1 MPHRGVLTRD
11 DGVHTGD
18 DGQCGSAANGRY
30 DASTLSHRQRVWG
43 LSAHESGIDE
53 CRSPK
58 VRKLS
63 VSAGKQLPSAH
74 PSRRLF
80 NQQNRKRSMNRIT
93 GRSAFL
99 ALLKDEGITHLFGN
113 PGTTELPIMHALKEH
128 PDLTYVMA
136 MQESLVVAIADGFS
150 RASGRLVACN
160 VHVAPGLGNAMG
172 SLYNAKF
179 TGTPM
184 ILTAGQQEQGHGL
197 TEPLLYDP
205 LVRIAEPLVKW
216 AVEVTRLEDLPRIV
230 RRAAKIATTPPTGPV
245 FISLPGDI
253 LNAEAGL
260 DLGRPTRVDSSV
272 RPSAE
277 AIERLARRLLEA
289 KRPVIVAGDEIV
301 KSDALAEAAQLAL
314 TLGAPAWQQTAP
326 YGAHFLSESPCF
338 MGTLPRVQKQVRE
351 ILAPHDLMIV
361 LGSDPLRMSVYSE
374 VDPLPEGLP
383 IVQIGLVDHDLAKN
397 YPAELALKAD
407 VKETL
412 RSLIPVLAAAGGAPL
427 AQRAGEAVA
436 NLTSRNWSAR
446 RHTLIGE
453 ITAKMAGAPIDPD
466 WLTLQ
471 LVEALPANA
480 ILVDE
485 GLTSSR
491 LVPALRPH
499 RDRYGYHGLASG
511 GIGWGLPASV
521 GASLANPDRPV
532 VCYSGDGSAMYSI
545 QALWTAAHHKLPL
558 TVVIAN
564 NGGYRIIKQRLKA
577 FHGTDHFIGMDFA
590 DPAVD
595 FTGLAKSLG
604 CEALRI
610 TAADEV
616 APALAS
622 AFAQP
627 GAKLIEVVVDGSIG

>member
-1 MPHRGVLTRD
+1 MRD
-11 DGVHTGD
+11 RP
-18 DGQCGSAANGRY
+18 CC
-30 DASTLSHRQRVWG
+30 L
-43 LSAHESGIDE
+43 E
-53 CRSPK
+53 
-58 VRKLS
+58 
-63 VSAGKQLPSAH
+63 
-74 PSRRLF
+74 
-80 NQQNRKRSMNRIT
+80 NRIT

-172 SLYNAKF
+172 SLYNASF

-197 TEPLLYDP
+197 TEPLLYGP
-205 LVRIAEPLVKW
+205 LVKMAEPLVKW

-253 LNAEAGL
+253 LNSEAGIE
-260 DLGRPTRVDSSV
+260 LGRSTRVDTRV
-272 RPSAE
+272 KPSDKALQ
-277 AIERLARRLLEA
+277 ALVARILKA
-289 KRPVIVAGDEIV
+289 QRPVIIAGDEIV
-301 KSDALAEAAQLAL
+301 KSDALQEAAMLAA
-314 TLGAPAWQQTAP
+314 TLGCPAYQQSAP
-326 YGAHFLSESPCF
+326 YGAQFLSESPCF
-338 MGTLPRVQKQVRE
+338 MGALSRSQKQVRE
-351 ILAPHDLMIV
+351 VLSPYDVMIV
-361 LGSDPLRMSVYSE
+361 LGADPLRMSVYSE

-383 IVQIGLVDHDLAKN
+383 ILQIGLVEWDLAKN
-397 YPAELALKAD
+397 YGAEIALKAD

-412 RSLIPVLAAAGGAPL
+412 HVLVPALKAAGGAAL
-427 AQRAGEAVA
+427 ETCAREGIAA
-436 NLTSRNWSAR
+436 LKSKNWTAR
-446 RHTLIGE
+446 RAALVEQISK
-453 ITAKMAGAPIDPD
+453 AKDRSPIDPD
-466 WLTLQ
+466 WLSLQ
-471 LVEALPANA
+471 LVEAMPDNA

-491 LVPALRPH
+491 QINALRPH
-499 RDRYGYHGLASG
+499 RDRYGYHALASG

-521 GASLANPDRPV
+521 GVSMANPDRPV

-558 TVVIAN
+558 SVVIVN
-564 NGGYRIIKQRLKA
+564 NGGYRIIKQRLLA
-577 FHGTDHFIGMDFA
+577 FHGDDHYVGMDFV
-590 DPAVD
+590 DPKVD

-604 CEALRI
+604 LEAMRI
-610 TAADEV
+610 AEPRDV
-616 APALAS
+616 APALKS
-622 AFAQP
+622 AFNRP
-627 GAKLIEVVVDGSIG
+627 GTKLIEVMVDGSL